1 VKSFRWRGAPSA
13 DNDALSHA
21 MAMVAVPV
29 VFGLVGWWVDSQIN
43 TIPVFLVLFAAFG
56 VVCSFAS
63 AFYKYERRM
72 ADHDE
77 GMPWMRT
84 SRDSGRASG

>member
-21 MAMVAVPV
+21 MAMVAVPA
-29 VFGLVGWWVDSQIN
+29 VFGLAGWWLDSKLGTSPI
-43 TIPVFLVLFAAFG
+43 FLLAFAAFG

-72 ADHDE
+72 ADHDA
-77 GMPWMRT
+77 GKPWMRDAGKAT
-84 SRDSGRASG
+84 G